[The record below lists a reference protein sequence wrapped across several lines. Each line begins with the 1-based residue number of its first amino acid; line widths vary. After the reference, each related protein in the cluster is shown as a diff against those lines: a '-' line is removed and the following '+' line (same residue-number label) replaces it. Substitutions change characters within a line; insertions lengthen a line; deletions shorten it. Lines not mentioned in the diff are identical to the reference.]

1 VAVHQE
7 SPAPEHPQAPGQHIV
22 KKEGKVQIVACEEKH
37 TGFGLKVLPTL
48 AIKKGEFR
56 NRKIAGISSEMSPPD
71 LRSWCQQSGIQTF
84 CIFALK
90 NGGSEAVLFD
100 TPKNRLK
107 EPPNNC
113 AGTVQDKQIVS
124 QVCNIVANAETWRT
138 VEIEKD
144 ESSVYAR
151 EEVMEMIR
159 PYVRLNRAE
168 FEAELIALR
177 TQKDTEDFTVEHAF
191 ILANEMKM
199 KSLRAAM
206 VELEIAKSFLTSV
219 DDDSLLPIE
228 KFTGLQDLSKGVMP
242 WGQ

>member
-1 VAVHQE
+1 
-7 SPAPEHPQAPGQHIV
+7 
-22 KKEGKVQIVACEEKH
+22 
-37 TGFGLKVLPTL
+37 
-48 AIKKGEFR
+48 
-56 NRKIAGISSEMSPPD
+56 
-71 LRSWCQQSGIQTF
+71 
-84 CIFALK
+84 
-90 NGGSEAVLFD
+90 
-100 TPKNRLK
+100 
-107 EPPNNC
+107 
-113 AGTVQDKQIVS
+113 VQDKQIVS

-138 VEIEKD
+138 VEIDKD

-206 VELEIAKSFLTSV
+206 VELEIAKSFLTSI

-228 KFTGLQDLSKGVMP
+228 KFTGLQDPSKGVIP
-242 WGQ
+242 WGLQ

>member
-1 VAVHQE
+1 
-7 SPAPEHPQAPGQHIV
+7 
-22 KKEGKVQIVACEEKH
+22 
-37 TGFGLKVLPTL
+37 
-48 AIKKGEFR
+48 
-56 NRKIAGISSEMSPPD
+56 
-71 LRSWCQQSGIQTF
+71 
-84 CIFALK
+84 
-90 NGGSEAVLFD
+90 
-100 TPKNRLK
+100 
-107 EPPNNC
+107 
-113 AGTVQDKQIVS
+113 VQDKQIVS

-159 PYVRLNRAE
+159 PYVRLNCAE

-206 VELEIAKSFLTSV
+206 VELEIAKSFLTSI

-242 WGQ
+242 LKSPMTKLTTGHS